1 MGLQRSPTS
10 SSPEGDSASSHT
22 HAMTQ
27 AASHPLLR
35 DHPAFV
41 ALSAPA
47 QRRLQESSSQRSY
60 GPGQLLCSGALIP
73 SELLLIVSGE
83 ARLLARSD
91 GRLRTITKLGPGELV
106 GLASLLRASPCEEV
120 SASLGVE
127 VIALP
132 DALVLE
138 LLQNEQGFA
147 AWCAYHLFSAELVAL
162 IGLQLERH
170 PLGSASLP
178 RLLARAQEVARLVPA
193 TEAGLAEL
201 PPGMQLLVA
210 SNNIESHPLG
220 ASLNPASGVPTS
232 LPPLPPRLIALP
244 ADLFDPVPGM
254 APDGAGNGQAEL
266 AAAGSEELA
275 TYAEAVA
282 LPPLASGLDLGQRD
296 RPSFTLLRG
305 TGPLEETL
313 ACFQMLAAELKL
325 PFRRDAID
333 KILRDALRRGQTP
346 DLQLCGNIAALM
358 GLHVSGVKVPA
369 NQGTRLQTPALIPW
383 QDGFAVV
390 RSSNARGLLLASP
403 RQGWIELPPQEIEEA
418 FPEGIELLLL
428 ERSNSSQEQRFNFT
442 WFLPALKRYRGV
454 LTQVLI
460 ASFVV
465 QLFSLANPLLIQVII
480 DKVINQRSLDT
491 LQVLGFALVVVTLM
505 EGIIGALR
513 TFLFT
518 ETTNRIDLRLGSEVI
533 DHLLRLPLSYFDRRP
548 VGELGTRIA
557 ELEKIRSF
565 LTGQALTTLLDT
577 AFSVI
582 YIVVMVIYSL
592 LLTAI
597 ALSVLPIQIG
607 LTIIGAPLFRRQY
620 RDAAQENANT
630 QSHLVE
636 VLTGIQTVK
645 AQNVEMI
652 SRWKWQ
658 DFYSKYIS
666 RTFEKTI
673 TGTALTETS
682 QVLQK
687 LSQLLVLWVGASMV
701 LKGELSL
708 GQLIAFRII
717 SGYVTQPL
725 LRLSGIWQNIQ
736 ELKVSF
742 ERLADVVDTPE
753 ESDDSDKQKIPLP
766 PILGEVKFED
776 LCFSFNPSAAQ
787 VLRHIDLVIP
797 AGTFVG
803 VVGQSGSGK
812 STLTKMLPRLYDPT
826 TGRILIDGYDI
837 DKVELYSLRRQIGMV
852 PQEPLLFSGS
862 VAENIAL
869 TDPDA
874 SSDAIMQAARL
885 ACAHEFIM
893 ELPSGYSSGVGE
905 RGAGLSGGQRQRL
918 ALARTLLSNP
928 RLLILDEAT
937 SALDYD
943 TERRVCDNL
952 LDNLDHCT
960 VFFIT
965 HRLSTIRRAQLIVM
979 MHEGAIVET
988 GTHDE
993 LMESRGRYYALYCQQ
1008 EVA

>member
-1 MGLQRSPTS
+1 
-10 SSPEGDSASSHT
+10 
-22 HAMTQ
+22 MTQ

-47 QRRLQESSSQRSY
+47 LRRLQETSSQRSY

-91 GRLRTITKLGPGELV
+91 GRLRTVTKLGPGELV

-132 DALVLE
+132 DVLVLE

-147 AWCAYHLFSAELVAL
+147 AWCADHLFDAELVAL
-162 IGLQLERH
+162 LVLQLERQ
-170 PLGSASLP
+170 PQGSASLP
-178 RLLARAQEVARLVPA
+178 NLLARVQGRARLVPA
-193 TEAGLAEL
+193 TQAGLAEL
-201 PPGMQLLVA
+201 PPGMQVLVA
-210 SNNIESHPLG
+210 SHNIESHPLG
-220 ASLNPASGVPTS
+220 ARLDPAGEVPSS

-244 ADLFDPVPGM
+244 ADLFDPVAGM
-254 APDGAGNGQAEL
+254 AAGQAGNG
-266 AAAGSEELA
+266 AAGLDAANTDSEEPA

-305 TGPLEETL
+305 NGPLEETL

-383 QDGFAVV
+383 QGGFAVV

-403 RQGWIELPPQEIEEA
+403 REGWIELSPNQIEEA

-428 ERSNSSQEQRFNFT
+428 ERSNNSQEQRFNFS
-442 WFLPALKRYRGV
+442 WFWPALKRYRGV

-582 YIVVMVIYSL
+582 YIVVMVFYSL
-592 LLTAI
+592 MLTAI
-597 ALSVLPIQIG
+597 ALSVLPIQVG

-766 PILGEVKFED
+766 PIKGEVKFED
-776 LCFSFNPSAAQ
+776 LCFSFNPSAPQ

-826 TGRILIDGYDI
+826 SGRILIDGYDI

-874 SSDAIMQAARL
+874 SSDAIVEAARL
-885 ACAHEFIM
+885 ACAHDFIM

-988 GTHDE
+988 GSHDE
-993 LMESRGRYYALYCQQ
+993 LMERRGRYYALYCQQ